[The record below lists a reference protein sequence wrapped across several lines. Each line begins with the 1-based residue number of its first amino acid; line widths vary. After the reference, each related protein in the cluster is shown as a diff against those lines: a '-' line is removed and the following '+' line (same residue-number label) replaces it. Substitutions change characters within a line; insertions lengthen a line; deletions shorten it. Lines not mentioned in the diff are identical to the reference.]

1 MGRFLAVRLVS
12 GLATLLIFITL
23 LFFVAH
29 TLMAADFVSIAFFGQ
44 PVDVTDPIR
53 EALGLDQP
61 VWQRYLTFLS
71 GLVTGDFGSSFQ
83 GPAVSDIV
91 ARILPWTALVF
102 TLGMGIGFAAGHKLG
117 RVIAWHRPS
126 RLSNGLT
133 VGSIGFHT
141 LFPPLLAF
149 LLIVGFRAAAGTEV
163 FINMRQ
169 LERNITYTGTIWLMV
184 VTVGAFGVAGGVV
197 LRALRKR
204 RFAAAGFVAVIL
216 ALGGPPLAWVLLGKW
231 AVTVD
236 ILFLLTLPIIAVAL
250 LSFGEVALTVDS
262 VMAGV
267 ASEDFILTA
276 RAKGLSERDIR
287 DRHAARVSLLPVL
300 SKLVV
305 TVPFFLTGLV
315 IIEAAF
321 RQPGYTGMAVNLP
334 GLSTVVFGALQNR
347 NVPVTVGALFA
358 VGLIMLAARI
368 ALDVAHAY
376 LDPRI
381 RYGKAAEPTGKVE

>member
-1 MGRFLAVRLVS
+1 MVRFLTLRLLS
-12 GLATLLIFITL
+12 GLATLFIFVSL

-53 EALGLDQP
+53 EALGLDLP
-61 VWQRYLTFLS
+61 VWQRYLSFL
-71 GLVTGDFGSSFQ
+71 GDLFTGSFGSSYT
-83 GPAVSDIV
+83 GAPVSTIV
-91 ARILPWTALVF
+91 AQILPWTALVF
-102 TLGMGIGFAAGHKLG
+102 TLGMGAGFTAGHKLG
-117 RVIAWHRPS
+117 RVMAWRRPS
-126 RLSNGLT
+126 RVSNGLA
-133 VGSIGFHT
+133 VGAIAFHT

-149 LLIVGFRAAAGTEV
+149 ILIVGAKYVLGPHGFGA
-163 FINMRQ
+163 MR
-169 LERNITYTGTIWLMV
+169 LIERNISYTGTIWMMV
-184 VTVGAFGVAGGVV
+184 VSVGVCGIAAGVL

-204 RFAAAGFVAVIL
+204 QWVAAHFLPPMLAV
-216 ALGGPPLAWVLLGKW
+216 GGPLAIWAVFGKW
-231 AVTVD
+231 AQTMDVLV
-236 ILFLLTLPIIAVAL
+236 LLTLPIIAVAL

-276 RAKGLSERDIR
+276 RAKGLSEKDVR

-315 IIEAAF
+315 IVEASF
-321 RQPGYTGMAVNLP
+321 RQPGYTGIALNLP

-381 RYGKAAEPTGKVE
+381 RYGKRAEPSGASR

>member
-1 MGRFLAVRLVS
+1 MARFLTLRLLS
-12 GLATLLIFITL
+12 GLATLFIFLTL

-44 PVDVTDPIR
+44 PVDITDPIR

-61 VWQRYLTFLS
+61 VWRRYLVFL
-71 GLVTGDFGSSFQ
+71 GDLLTGSFGASYD
-83 GPAVSDIV
+83 GPPVSTIV
-91 ARILPWTALVF
+91 ARILPWTALMF

-117 RVIAWHRPS
+117 RFMAWRRPS
-126 RLSNGLT
+126 RVSNGLA
-133 VGSIGFHT
+133 VGAIGFHT

-149 LLIVGFRAAAGTEV
+149 VLIVVFRFVMGPETFV
-163 FINMRQ
+163 DMRQ
-169 LERNITYTGTIWLMV
+169 IERNVSYTGTIWLMV
-184 VTVGAFGVAGGVV
+184 VSLAVFGIAGGVV
-197 LRALRKR
+197 LRHLRR
-204 RFAAAGFVAVIL
+204 RQSAAAHFVPFLVVVA
-216 ALGGPPLAWVLLGKW
+216 GPLLAWAGFGLWDRAIDV
-231 AVTVD
+231 
-236 ILFLLTLPIIAVAL
+236 LFLLSLPVTAVAL
-250 LSFGEVALTVDS
+250 LSFGEVALTVDG

-267 ASEDFILTA
+267 ASEDFIMTA
-276 RAKGLSERDIR
+276 RAKGLPERDVR

-315 IIEAAF
+315 IVEASF
-321 RQPGYTGMAVNLP
+321 RQPGYTGLAVNLP

-358 VGLIMLAARI
+358 VGLIMLTARI

-381 RYGKAAEPTGKVE
+381 RYGKGAEPKGRPR